1 MLEPLKFTLSVQD
14 FLTYLLPEKSSK
26 VGTAEFRK
34 AVVKFYTDQFA
45 EAGGNTIVE
54 IDEENISVQW
64 IPDEVAKDPFAY
76 ALDLLR
82 HGELAEAVPLLESFL
97 AADPDDIDTLYN
109 LGMAQSD
116 LGRFD
121 DAVRHLSRLVKLKPD
136 HVNGVVALGVA
147 YQRSGASEKAI
158 EVLERAIHLDAKN
171 GYAQRN
177 LGALL
182 MKLGRID
189 EAEGHLRAAY
199 QIMPQDQASAY
210 GLAQCLGKS
219 GNAEKLADADE
230 LYVEAVRLDQVP
242 QITELARQARSRL
255 AHQSFSDAAAGGLRM
270 DAVMYCLS
278 ALQKF
283 SEMDAEEVQ
292 NVAFEIAMLG
302 RSGLDTNDSSP
313 KYTLRSLSG
322 NYTGLQLVSMM
333 FVGFKKIDP
342 SLDVGFDLSR
352 EYEAAKQ
359 LSASERGQS

>member
-14 FLTYLLPEKSSK
+14 FLTYLLPEKFSN

-34 AVVKFYTDQFA
+34 AVVKFYKDQFA

-54 IDEENISVQW
+54 IDDENISVQW
-64 IPDEVAKDPFAY
+64 IPDEVAKNPFAY

-82 HGELAEAVPLLESFL
+82 HGELAQAVPLLESFL
-97 AADPDDIDTLYN
+97 AADPSGIDTLYN

-121 DAVRHLSRLVKLKPD
+121 DAVRHLSRLVELKPD

-147 YQRSGASEKAI
+147 HQRSGASEKAI

-171 GYAQRN
+171 VYAQRN

-189 EAEGHLRAAY
+189 EAEGHLRAAC
-199 QIMPQDQASAY
+199 QIMPQDQASVY
-210 GLAQCLGKS
+210 GLAQCLGES
-219 GNAEKLADADE
+219 GVEEKLAEVVE
-230 LYVEAVRLDQVP
+230 LYEEAIRLDQVP

-255 AHQSFSDAAAGGLRM
+255 AHQSFRDAAGGLRM

-283 SEMDAEEVQ
+283 SQMDAEEVQ
-292 NVAFEIAMLG
+292 GVAFEIALLG

-333 FVGFKKIDP
+333 FVGFKKIDS